1 MSMNMCV
8 LMISLKF
15 INVRT
20 HNMLKMC
27 PLCEMRG
34 CKEDS
39 CGVWD
44 NTRSRC
50 GLIVLEP
57 LKRVKYDPHKYDR
70 DPTLGDH

>member
-1 MSMNMCV
+1 
-8 LMISLKF
+8 
-15 INVRT
+15 
-20 HNMLKMC
+20 MLKMC